1 MQPTVQ
7 RRKLERR
14 QSMSRTEDNLRAAF
28 AGESQARNKYTY
40 YAKVARKEGYHYIAK
55 IFEETADNEMRHAKD
70 ALSLFERIGDTA
82 ANLRAAVA
90 GEDHETKQMYPAFAK
105 EAEAEG
111 NGEAAVLF
119 KLIARV
125 EDHHR
130 KRFETLLHML
140 EAGTLYKRDAP
151 IKWKCS
157 VCGYVHEGKEP
168 PAKCPCCG
176 HAREYFEP
184 ANMDI

>member
-1 MQPTVQ
+1 
-7 RRKLERR
+7 
-14 QSMSRTEDNLRAAF
+14 MSKTEANLRAAF

-55 IFEETADNEMRHAKD
+55 LFEETADNEMRHAKD
-70 ALSLFERIGDTA
+70 ELMLFEAIGDTA
-82 ANLRAAVA
+82 ANLRAAMA
-90 GEDHETKQMYPAFAK
+90 AEDYETTEMYPQFATD
-105 EAEAEG
+105 AEEEG
-111 NGEAAVLF
+111 NRTAAVLF
-119 KLIARV
+119 KLIAKV
-125 EDHHR
+125 EERHR
-130 KRFETLLHML
+130 DRYKKLLSMM
-140 EAGTLYKRDAP
+140 ESGTVYKRETP

-184 ANMDI
+184 ANLEL